1 MQTAFE
7 SAATTRE
14 SAPPPKF
21 TKRIG
26 STTYVVSVHF
36 SKASTDT
43 IEDKIL
49 RLLEREGKKTA

>member
-1 MQTAFE
+1 MQTVFD
-7 SAATTRE
+7 SAVTTRQ

-26 STTYVVSVHF
+26 STSYLVSVHF
-36 SKASTDT
+36 SKASAET
-43 IEDKIL
+43 ITDKIL

>member
-1 MQTAFE
+1 MQTAFD
-7 SAATTRE
+7 SAVTPRK

-36 SKASTDT
+36 SKASTET